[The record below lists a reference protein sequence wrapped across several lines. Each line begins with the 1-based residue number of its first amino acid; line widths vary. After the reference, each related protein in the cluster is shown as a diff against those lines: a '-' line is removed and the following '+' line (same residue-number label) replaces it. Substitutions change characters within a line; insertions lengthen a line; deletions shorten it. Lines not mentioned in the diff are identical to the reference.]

1 MRKLMLRWLI
11 NAAAIYM
18 AMQLVPGIRADG
30 TWAVY
35 VWMALILGLVN
46 ALIAPI
52 IKVLTCP
59 LIILT
64 LGVFTLVINAVMLL
78 LAASIGS
85 RFGLGFYV
93 DTFGAAFVGAVIISV
108 VSFVLSAL
116 TGVNRDDNKD

>member
-1 MRKLMLRWLI
+1 MRKLVLRWLI

-18 AMQLVPGIRADG
+18 AMRLVPGIRAEG
-30 TWAVY
+30 IWTVF

-64 LGVFTLVINAVMLL
+64 LGIFTLVINAVMLL
-78 LAASIGS
+78 LAAHIGA
-85 RFGLGFYV
+85 RFGMGFSV
-93 DTFGAAFVGAVIISV
+93 DTFGAAFVGAVIIRV
-108 VSFVLSAL
+108 VSFALSAL
-116 TGVNRDDNKD
+116 MSFHRDDDEN